1 MKIQVAVIGGGV
13 RARQLFGDLLKVSDR
28 QVEPVAVYERD
39 RELAADLLRYWGTPD
54 ARICHSPE
62 EAIGTPGVEWVM
74 VFSPNAFHKEHI
86 LAGFAAGKHVFSEK
100 PLATTV
106 ADCREIYD
114 ASRRTDRHFA
124 TGFVLRYAPIYRKVK
139 EILDSGEIGRILSI
153 DANENVTPAHGGYAM
168 TNWRRHTAMAGPYIL
183 EKCCHDL
190 DLLNYFCDSLPSR
203 IASFGGNDYFNPSN
217 AHLLK
222 KYGEPMYK
230 SWPDPHRIDTPFTD
244 DADLMDNQ
252 VSILEYRN
260 RIRVQFQCTMSNIIP
275 ERRMYFSCTEGT
287 MIVELYTGTIRY
299 QNIGAPGTTV
309 LDFHGENHGGGDP
322 ILMQALFDTMVG
334 GSAPLCSG
342 DEGLNS
348 AVVALSCDEAARTGR
363 IIDLEPIWKS
373 LGR

>member
-1 MKIQVAVIGGGV
+1 MSIQVAVIGGGV
-13 RARQLFGDLLKVSDR
+13 RARHLLGELLKISDR
-28 QVEPVAVYERD
+28 RVEPVAVYERD
-39 RELAADLLRYWGTPD
+39 RELAADLLRFWGTPD
-54 ARICHSPE
+54 ARICDSPE
-62 EAIGTPGVEWVM
+62 EAVGTPGVEWLM
-74 VFSPNAFHKEHI
+74 VCSPNVFHKEHI

-106 ADCREIYD
+106 ADCREIYE

-222 KYGEPMYK
+222 KYGEHMYK

-287 MIVELYTGTIRY
+287 MIVELYSGTIRY
-299 QNIGAPGTTV
+299 QNIGAPGTSV
-309 LDFHGENHGGGDP
+309 LDFHGESHGGGDP
-322 ILMQALFDTMVG
+322 ILMRALFETMTG

-363 IIDLEPIWKS
+363 VIDLEPIWKS